1 MRQVTL
7 CYLVTDDQV
16 LLGMKKR
23 GFGAGKWNGFGGK
36 LGENETLET
45 ALIREIEEEIKVKAL
60 AQHLE
65 KAGDIKFYFPKKP
78 EWDQQ
83 VHIFLLKNWEG
94 EPSESEEMLPKWFD
108 LQALPFD
115 EMWADDPYWLADV
128 LAGDKIRG
136 EFHFADNGQSV
147 AHWHIEKI

>member
-7 CYLVTDDQV
+7 CYLVTDSQV

-23 GFGAGKWNGFGGK
+23 GFGVGKWNGFGGK
-36 LGENETLET
+36 LGEGETLET
-45 ALIREIEEEIKVKAL
+45 ALVREIEEETKVKAL
-60 AQHLE
+60 AQDLE
-65 KAGDIKFYFPKKP
+65 EAGDIKFYFPEKP

-94 EPSESEEMLPKWFD
+94 EPRESEEMLPKWFD

-115 EMWADDPYWLADV
+115 EMWVSDKYWLVDV
-128 LAGDKIRG
+128 LAGEKIQG
-136 EFHFADNGQSV
+136 EVHFGEDGQKIL
-147 AHWHIEKI
+147 HWHIEKI